1 MTIGKRRVYFQRCY
15 MGFIDS
21 IRNKI
26 VLKKRGIAGEPRL
39 RRVRERR

>member
-1 MTIGKRRVYFQRCY
+1 

-21 IRNKI
+21 IRNKNRAKE
-26 VLKKRGIAGEPRL
+26 KKIEIAGEPRL